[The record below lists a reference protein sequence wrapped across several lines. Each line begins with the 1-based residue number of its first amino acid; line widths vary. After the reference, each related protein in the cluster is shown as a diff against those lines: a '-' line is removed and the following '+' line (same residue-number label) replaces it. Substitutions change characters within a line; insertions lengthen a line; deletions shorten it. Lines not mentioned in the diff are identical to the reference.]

1 MRLKHKKL
9 FISGIAVTVAGVLG
23 VGALLQTS
31 VSVQASSAM
40 MPGVEQIVNDATA
53 DKPFRI
59 LEIVDKTNEA
69 EIGYYVSGQEP
80 YIKLYNYT
88 YTYKDENGEEHQ
100 KTIPI
105 NTLEEGLKK
114 IASASQRKEFATN
127 TKKDGSDTGIKNIQN
142 ISYQNDSS
150 GEEKDYPLSYTP
162 YEERYFLTSEQEN
175 SKEWTPI
182 TFEDA
187 ETEAGRTDTV
197 KVKGKY
203 QPNSDGTGD
212 YTKQEQT
219 YYPIRRDSET
229 DKSSTEKYRENI
241 QNFFFSDNG
250 EANEP
255 YFLEFEEV
263 DNSSVNEAFDEN
275 NNKKNGNAILQEYDY
290 TKGGYGY
297 YENVYGNLTEEIVNN
312 ISNGSYLF
320 PGETPQIDM
329 SLAVKVPVESGNQTT
344 NAKSFTDGTDD
355 FSTIDEADTATQ
367 GTGQPGISADSDQFG
382 SAAENAFSSGDF
394 SDGDT
399 GNVSDTGNADGAQMQ
414 DPDSAADADTGID
427 SGIATEADSGQT
439 TVIEND
445 KIQPL
450 ISYTQEI
457 KGDTTKIDSSVG
469 TSKNPKVYFGITT
482 DQYPYYEYTLL
493 SDMKKIVA
501 CAKRNK
507 AEVENGTYTPDASD
521 KEHNITF
528 QDDQYWYWTIDQQG
542 NITKN
547 PIFVVTCRQP
557 VSYDNV
563 QKLPET
569 LQYNY
574 YYKVK
579 QAYFCCKTDEN
590 DSENEH
596 AYKYFGWYSPGY
608 PKDEDIYL
616 AVKDGKTATHY
627 ISAAEYKLT
636 PKVGDYDFVPDDN
649 EEETTVE
656 VNHMYYRGGYTNHD
670 WFKQYVFHLS
680 QDDSDETVR
689 KQFTNFNIE
698 VVTMT
703 ADDFNKTYG
712 NGTASTDMGNADT
725 AAVADDGNAENNDRT
740 DSEIGSDEGGIDTEP
755 TAQQTDE
762 SETSEVDSMV
772 SEAGV
777 ELVSIEKN
785 ATNNETEDFQ
795 DGTAEE
801 SQEESFSVDAD
812 QTPEVSEQTDA
823 GQFSDNTS
831 DDISTFSDGNAAVA
845 QTNSELLEY
854 GLIYVNGQV
863 NSQGIRKMY
872 DNLIPFIINTAKAG
886 EGTTLGGAVASY
898 TKEDDN
904 GHYVNNFIYFFID
917 LMSEN
922 DSSSLVNINFNS
934 NFNPDVEGDVTG
946 NRDTVQGFEEVLEYI
961 ESENKYRRLGQEN
974 TAAATSEDSTD
985 QIISDG
991 AEQLSSGEIEPLKKN
1006 LSQARAI
1013 EYIINYKYK
1022 RVLKM
1027 KEDINVLEI
1036 EPAAVTDANKLSS
1049 TTVSKWLGKES
1060 RESQRE
1066 DISKL
1071 TSSSMD
1077 NIENLLNGKD
1087 NVWRSNKTEK
1097 GNPHWVE
1104 FEFKEEKSINGF
1116 YYTAPGDVNTSK
1128 GQWENK
1134 NKGKDGVPFKL
1145 TFTFY
1150 DSNEKEI
1157 YSEIIPEWFSY
1168 GSIDTDKHKISF
1180 TKNIQNVKT
1189 VKIEFTGTYASNG
1202 NENNVG
1208 CYASAGQLGLIFHEN
1223 SPVVTAMTASEFVGH
1238 IDDIGAK
1245 YDMIYIGSKKDT
1257 SLTNVDLL
1265 TGSGEMCYA
1274 HVGAGRGITLQNK
1287 NSNLLKLIGQLDI
1300 DYDNWTGQNGMRRFA
1315 PIDTY
1320 SEHGAGYYR
1329 GSGNDMTDQ
1338 IRSELMKFVKS
1349 GYPVVIDSDL
1359 MSDDRTIN
1367 TRKVDASS
1375 YYYQFLKEA
1384 LSYDNVFTTSELN
1397 DNTESLNFFSNLAK
1411 PVIHFEEKPAEPPR
1425 ANETNADRSL
1435 ITNGELK
1442 YVFTIEND
1450 SDAAPAVTTYDCNL
1464 YFDLNF
1470 DGNLSEKESQD
1481 SYIEISDEDR
1491 NVLSQISDGNNKSH
1505 YELQAGQKY
1514 TLVRKLPESYFKI
1527 ITWKLEITSNK
1538 NSYIHTSE
1546 TGYAKQ
1552 ARGTGV
1558 DPQQIKVVQL
1568 QAFKNGN
1575 YWDLSDKDGK
1585 FQKMLKNLMEQYNFD
1600 FDIQI
1605 NPVSVNTV
1613 NSYTDDQQMK
1623 NLLDQADMLI
1633 IGFTDGYDNISNAHK
1648 QVDAI
1653 VDFIKSGKSV
1663 LFSHD
1668 TTSYINYDQDK
1679 MYAYIA
1685 DKKYDGTE
1693 STAIRTEDWNFKQ
1706 WGLELNKVLRSIVGM
1721 DRYGITSDDK
1731 VETSA
1736 GIQMVS
1742 GLLKKGDELQNGNQI
1757 SFNELIK
1764 VSGDIAYQS
1773 GNRNA
1778 SYAQTQGYSN
1788 EYVNYPGY
1796 DSRVEKAQKVNDGA
1810 ITQYPYVIGDEIKI
1824 AETHGQYYQ
1833 LGLEQDR
1840 DINGNKDGKS
1850 DVVVWYTL
1858 TDDYYGV
1865 SPKDVRNNY
1874 YFYSKG
1880 NVIYTGAGHSGVS
1893 DDEEIQ
1899 LFINAITAAANVT
1912 AVEPKAS
1919 FVKSLNPGA
1928 ETENV
1933 KYYMTDQATWSS
1945 PADTNIVNNGMK
1957 FYINIKDYNMVS
1969 SDLNQADLDKQEITM
1984 QFFIEKEDGEVQDG
1998 SVTNSRLHDITREIQ
2013 NIKEYGGTSEGI
2025 NVSDD
2030 GMFHTKK
2037 SNAFE
2042 FTVTEENLEKY
2053 LKDSQNNG
2061 YKNSCRIYAKISS
2074 TVYLYN
2080 KPNTRTVW
2088 TSVDLK
2094 QRQLFDLD

>member
-1 MRLKHKKL
+1 MKIRHKKIL
-9 FISGIAVTVAGVLG
+9 LSGVAVTVAGVLG

-31 VSVQASSAM
+31 ISVQASPAM
-40 MPGVEQIVNDATA
+40 MPGIEEIVNETSKDE
-53 DKPFRI
+53 PFRI
-59 LEIVDKTNEA
+59 LEIVDSEDES

-80 YIKLYNYT
+80 YIKLY
-88 YTYKDENGEEHQ
+88 KDENG
-100 KTIPI
+100 
-105 NTLEEGLKK
+105 NTMSFSSLEDGLSKLSEK
-114 IASASQRKEFATN
+114 QRKEFATN
-127 TKKDGSDTGIKNIQN
+127 KKTDENGNVSSTVKNIE
-142 ISYQNDSS
+142 SFCGDS
-150 GEEKDYPLSYTP
+150 EEEYPLAYSEYQ
-162 YEERYFLTSEQEN
+162 EQYFVSSEDGW
-175 SKEWTPI
+175 KRVD
-182 TFEDA
+182 FVDA
-187 ETEAGRTDTV
+187 DGNPRTDTV
-197 KVKGKY
+197 KIRGHY
-203 QPNSDGTGD
+203 QENTAGNGQ
-212 YTKQEQT
+212 YTKEEQT
-219 YYPIRRDSET
+219 YYPIRKGVEEDAART
-229 DKSSTEKYRENI
+229 NKYRENI
-241 QNFFFSDNG
+241 ENFYYSDD
-250 EANEP
+250 EKAQAPYALTFAEVKNEDVNNA
-255 YFLEFEEV
+255 LE
-263 DNSSVNEAFDEN
+263 NVNDKGQAT
-275 NNKKNGNAILQEYDY
+275 ILPEYDY
-290 TKGGYGY
+290 SNGKYGY
-297 YENVYGNLTEEIVNN
+297 YENVYTDLTEDIVNN
-312 ISNGSYLF
+312 IRDKIFKF
-320 PGETPQIDM
+320 PGENLVVDENRAVLIQDNTPQGASAFSAGEEAEFSTANDG
-329 SLAVKVPVESGNQTT
+329 SETTAASQSEFAGETSDNSGADAFSTGD
-344 NAKSFTDGTDD
+344 FGDGT
-355 FSTIDEADTATQ
+355 
-367 GTGQPGISADSDQFG
+367 
-382 SAAENAFSSGDF
+382 
-394 SDGDT
+394 SDGDAQIP
-399 GNVSDTGNADGAQMQ
+399 SSQDTSQTAGTADELTDNKQAEEQASKGRTILLGFANEETKGTTENPYIYLGENIQAYPYYKYTLVGDLDEIKALALANQ
-414 DPDSAADADTGID
+414 QKDEKSVENNTQIVRIEKDVTLEDGQYWYWKEDT
-427 SGIATEADSGQT
+427 SSGQLA
-439 TVIEND
+439 
-445 KIQPL
+445 KYPL
-450 ISYTQEI
+450 SIVTGRQAVAYSDI
-457 KGDTTKIDSSVG
+457 KKIDSSL
-469 TSKNPKVYFGITT
+469 
-482 DQYPYYEYTLL
+482 D
-493 SDMKKIVA
+493 
-501 CAKRNK
+501 
-507 AEVENGTYTPDASD
+507 
-521 KEHNITF
+521 
-528 QDDQYWYWTIDQQG
+528 
-542 NITKN
+542 
-547 PIFVVTCRQP
+547 
-557 VSYDNV
+557 
-563 QKLPET
+563 
-569 LQYNY
+569 YNY
-574 YYKVK
+574 YYTVEK
-579 QAYFCCKTDEN
+579 AYFCCEASTNDVQLPTD
-590 DSENEH
+590 
-596 AYKYFGWYSPGY
+596 YQYYGWYYVSY
-608 PKDEDIYL
+608 PQNDGNTYIKVTEG
-616 AVKDGKTATHY
+616 DGKVATHY
-627 ISAAEYKLT
+627 ISDAEYKLT
-636 PKVGDYDFVPDDN
+636 PQTGNYDFVPN
-649 EEETTVE
+649 EQEQEQLVE
-656 VNHMYYRGGYTNHD
+656 VNYVFYQGGYVNHD
-670 WFKQYVFHLS
+670 WFKRYVFHLLP
-680 QDDSDETVR
+680 DDKE
-689 KQFTNFNIE
+689 QFNNFNIE

-703 ADDFNKTYG
+703 ADDFNKIYG
-712 NGTASTDMGNADT
+712 NGTASTNMGNADT
-725 AAVADDGNAENNDRT
+725 AAVADDGNAENNDGT
-740 DSEIGSDEGGIDTEP
+740 DSEIGSDEGEIDTEP

-762 SETSEVDSMV
+762 SEMSEVESMV

-812 QTPEVSEQTDA
+812 RTPEVSEQTDA

-845 QTNSELLEY
+845 QTNSELSEY

-886 EGTTLGGAVASY
+886 EGTTLGEAVASY

-904 GHYVNNFIYFFID
+904 GHYVNNFIYFFKD

-922 DSSSLVNINFNS
+922 ESSSLVNINFNS
-934 NFNPDVEGDVTG
+934 NFNPDAEGDVTR
-946 NRDTVQGFEEVLEYI
+946 NKDTVQGFEEVLEYI

-991 AEQLSSGEIEPLKKN
+991 TEPLSSGEIEPLKKN

-1049 TTVSKWLGKES
+1049 TTVSKWLGTGF
-1060 RESQRE
+1060 RESQKE
-1066 DISKL
+1066 DISRL
-1071 TSSSMD
+1071 TSSSME

-1087 NVWRSNKTEK
+1087 NVWRSSRTTKD
-1097 GNPHWVE
+1097 NPHWVE
-1104 FEFKEEKSINGF
+1104 FEFKEEKSVNGF
-1116 YYTAPGDVNTSK
+1116 YYTAPGDAN
-1128 GQWENK
+1128 GNNWWENG
-1134 NKGKDGVPFKL
+1134 NRNKDGVPFEL

-1150 DSNEKEI
+1150 DSNGKEI
-1157 YSEIIPEWFSY
+1157 YNEIIPEWLHY
-1168 GSIDTDKHKISF
+1168 YDIETNKQEKSF
-1180 TKNIQNVKT
+1180 KKNIQNVKK
-1189 VKIEFTGTYASNG
+1189 VKIEFTRTYAASG
-1202 NENNVG
+1202 QEEDTC
-1208 CYASAGQLGLIFHEN
+1208 CYASAAQLGLLFGQN
-1223 SPVVTAMTASEFVGH
+1223 SPVVTTMTASEFVGH

-1287 NSNLLKLIGQLDI
+1287 NSKLLKLIGQLDI

-1375 YYYQFLKEA
+1375 YYYQFLTEA

-1481 SYIEISDEDR
+1481 SYIEISDEDG

-1505 YELQAGQKY
+1505 YELQAGKKY

-1546 TGYAKQ
+1546 IGYAKQ

-1623 NLLDQADMLI
+1623 NLLDQADMLM

-1858 TDDYYGV
+1858 TDGYYGV

>member
-1 MRLKHKKL
+1 
-9 FISGIAVTVAGVLG
+9 
-23 VGALLQTS
+23 
-31 VSVQASSAM
+31 
-40 MPGVEQIVNDATA
+40 
-53 DKPFRI
+53 
-59 LEIVDKTNEA
+59 
-69 EIGYYVSGQEP
+69 
-80 YIKLYNYT
+80 
-88 YTYKDENGEEHQ
+88 
-100 KTIPI
+100 
-105 NTLEEGLKK
+105 
-114 IASASQRKEFATN
+114 
-127 TKKDGSDTGIKNIQN
+127 
-142 ISYQNDSS
+142 
-150 GEEKDYPLSYTP
+150 
-162 YEERYFLTSEQEN
+162 
-175 SKEWTPI
+175 
-182 TFEDA
+182 
-187 ETEAGRTDTV
+187 
-197 KVKGKY
+197 
-203 QPNSDGTGD
+203 
-212 YTKQEQT
+212 
-219 YYPIRRDSET
+219 
-229 DKSSTEKYRENI
+229 
-241 QNFFFSDNG
+241 
-250 EANEP
+250 
-255 YFLEFEEV
+255 
-263 DNSSVNEAFDEN
+263 
-275 NNKKNGNAILQEYDY
+275 
-290 TKGGYGY
+290 
-297 YENVYGNLTEEIVNN
+297 
-312 ISNGSYLF
+312 
-320 PGETPQIDM
+320 
-329 SLAVKVPVESGNQTT
+329 
-344 NAKSFTDGTDD
+344 
-355 FSTIDEADTATQ
+355 
-367 GTGQPGISADSDQFG
+367 
-382 SAAENAFSSGDF
+382 
-394 SDGDT
+394 
-399 GNVSDTGNADGAQMQ
+399 
-414 DPDSAADADTGID
+414 
-427 SGIATEADSGQT
+427 
-439 TVIEND
+439 
-445 KIQPL
+445 
-450 ISYTQEI
+450 
-457 KGDTTKIDSSVG
+457 
-469 TSKNPKVYFGITT
+469 
-482 DQYPYYEYTLL
+482 
-493 SDMKKIVA
+493 
-501 CAKRNK
+501 
-507 AEVENGTYTPDASD
+507 
-521 KEHNITF
+521 
-528 QDDQYWYWTIDQQG
+528 
-542 NITKN
+542 
-547 PIFVVTCRQP
+547 
-557 VSYDNV
+557 
-563 QKLPET
+563 
-569 LQYNY
+569 
-574 YYKVK
+574 
-579 QAYFCCKTDEN
+579 
-590 DSENEH
+590 
-596 AYKYFGWYSPGY
+596 
-608 PKDEDIYL
+608 
-616 AVKDGKTATHY
+616 
-627 ISAAEYKLT
+627 
-636 PKVGDYDFVPDDN
+636 
-649 EEETTVE
+649 
-656 VNHMYYRGGYTNHD
+656 
-670 WFKQYVFHLS
+670 
-680 QDDSDETVR
+680 
-689 KQFTNFNIE
+689 
-698 VVTMT
+698 MT
-703 ADDFNKTYG
+703 ADDFNKIYG
-712 NGTASTDMGNADT
+712 NGTASTNMGNADT
-725 AAVADDGNAENNDRT
+725 AAVADDGNAENNDGT
-740 DSEIGSDEGGIDTEP
+740 DSEIGSDEGEIDTEP

-762 SETSEVDSMV
+762 SEMSEVESMV

-812 QTPEVSEQTDA
+812 RTPEVSEQTDA

-845 QTNSELLEY
+845 QTNSELSEY

-872 DNLIPFIINTAKAG
+872 DNLIPFIINTAKAS
-886 EGTTLGGAVASY
+886 EGTTLGEAVASY

-904 GHYVNNFIYFFID
+904 GHYVNNFIYFFKD

-934 NFNPDVEGDVTG
+934 NFNPDAEGDVTR
-946 NRDTVQGFEEVLEYI
+946 NKDTVQGFEEVLEYI
-961 ESENKYRRLGQEN
+961 ESENKYRRLGHEN

-991 AEQLSSGEIEPLKKN
+991 TEQLSSGEIEPLKKN

-1150 DSNEKEI
+1150 DSKKKEI

-1180 TKNIQNVKT
+1180 EKNIQNVKT
-1189 VKIEFTGTYASNG
+1189 VKIEFTGTYASN
-1202 NENNVG
+1202 NDENNVG
-1208 CYASAGQLGLIFHEN
+1208 CYASAGQLGLIFGEN
-1223 SPVVTAMTASEFVGH
+1223 SPAVTTMTASEFVGH

-1300 DYDNWTGQNGMRRFA
+1300 DYDNWTGPNGMRRFA
-1315 PIDTY
+1315 TIDTY

-1329 GSGNDMTDQ
+1329 GSGNDMTNQ

-1359 MSDDRTIN
+1359 MSDNRTIN

-1375 YYYQFLKEA
+1375 YYYQFLTEA
-1384 LSYDNVFTTSELN
+1384 LSYDNVFSTSELN
-1397 DNTESLNFFSNLAK
+1397 DNTESLSFFSNLAK

-1481 SYIEISDEDR
+1481 SYIEISDEDG

-1505 YELQAGQKY
+1505 YELQAGKKY

-1575 YWDLSDKDGK
+1575 YWDLSNKDGK
-1585 FQKMLKNLMEQYNFD
+1585 FWKMLGNLKENYNFD

-1685 DKKYDGTE
+1685 DKKYDGNE
-1693 STAIRTEDWNFKQ
+1693 STAIRTENWNFKQ

-1736 GIQMVS
+1736 GIQTVS
-1742 GLLKKGDELQNGNQI
+1742 GLLKKGEELQSGNQI

-1824 AETHGQYYQ
+1824 AQTHGQYYQ

-1858 TDDYYGV
+1858 TDGYYGV

-1912 AVEPKAS
+1912 AVEPKVS

-1933 KYYMTDQATWSS
+1933 KYYMTDRATWSS
-1945 PADTNIVNNGMK
+1945 PADTNIVNNGMR

-1969 SDLNQADLDKQEITM
+1969 ADLNQADLDKQEITM

-2030 GMFHTKK
+2030 RMFHTKK
-2037 SNAFE
+2037 SNTFE

-2061 YKNSCRIYAKISS
+2061 YKNSCRIY
-2074 TVYLYN
+2074 
-2080 KPNTRTVW
+2080 
-2088 TSVDLK
+2088 
-2094 QRQLFDLD
+2094 

>member
-1 MRLKHKKL
+1 MREKKFKHKKIL
-9 FISGIAVTVAGVLG
+9 LSGVAVTVAGVLG

-31 VSVQASSAM
+31 ISVQASPAM
-40 MPGVEQIVNDATA
+40 MPGIEEIVNETSKDE
-53 DKPFRI
+53 PFRI
-59 LEIVDKTNEA
+59 LEIVDSEAEA

-80 YIKLYNYT
+80 YIKLY
-88 YTYKDENGEEHQ
+88 KDENGN
-100 KTIPI
+100 PMSFSS
-105 NTLEEGLKK
+105 LEDGLSKLSEK
-114 IASASQRKEFATN
+114 QRKEFATN
-127 TKKDGSDTGIKNIQN
+127 RKTDENGNVSSTGKNIE
-142 ISYQNDSS
+142 SLCGDS
-150 GEEKDYPLSYTP
+150 EEEYPLAYSEYQ
-162 YEERYFLTSEQEN
+162 EQYFVSSEDGW
-175 SKEWTPI
+175 KRVD
-182 TFEDA
+182 FVDA
-187 ETEAGRTDTV
+187 DGNPRTDTV
-197 KVKGKY
+197 KIKGHY
-203 QPNSDGTGD
+203 QENTAGNGQ
-212 YTKQEQT
+212 YTKEEQT
-219 YYPIRRDSET
+219 YYPIRKNVEEDAART
-229 DKSSTEKYRENI
+229 NKYRENI
-241 QNFFFSDNG
+241 ENFYYSDDE
-250 EANEP
+250 EAQAPYALTFAEVKNE
-255 YFLEFEEV
+255 
-263 DNSSVNEAFDEN
+263 DVN
-275 NNKKNGNAILQEYDY
+275 NAIENANDKGQVTILPEYDY
-290 TKGGYGY
+290 SNGKYGY
-297 YENVYGNLTEEIVNN
+297 YENVYADLTEDIVND
-312 ISNGSYLF
+312 IRDKIFKF
-320 PGETPQIDM
+320 PGENPVVDEKRAVLIQDNTPQGASAFSAGEEAEFSTVNDG
-329 SLAVKVPVESGNQTT
+329 SETTAASQSEFAGETSDNSGADAFSTGD
-344 NAKSFTDGTDD
+344 FGDGT
-355 FSTIDEADTATQ
+355 
-367 GTGQPGISADSDQFG
+367 
-382 SAAENAFSSGDF
+382 
-394 SDGDT
+394 SDGDAQIP
-399 GNVSDTGNADGAQMQ
+399 SSQDTSQTAGMADELTDNAQAEEQTSKGRTILLGFANEETKGTTENPYIYLGENIQAYPYYKYTLVGDLEKIKALAQDNQKKDAESVTNKTQIVRNEKDITLEDGQYWYWKM
-414 DPDSAADADTGID
+414 DT
-427 SGIATEADSGQT
+427 ASGQLARY
-439 TVIEND
+439 
-445 KIQPL
+445 PL
-450 ISYTQEI
+450 SIVTGRQAVPYSDI
-457 KGDTTKIDSSVG
+457 KKIDSSL
-469 TSKNPKVYFGITT
+469 
-482 DQYPYYEYTLL
+482 D
-493 SDMKKIVA
+493 
-501 CAKRNK
+501 
-507 AEVENGTYTPDASD
+507 
-521 KEHNITF
+521 
-528 QDDQYWYWTIDQQG
+528 
-542 NITKN
+542 
-547 PIFVVTCRQP
+547 
-557 VSYDNV
+557 
-563 QKLPET
+563 
-569 LQYNY
+569 YNY
-574 YYKVK
+574 YYTVEK
-579 QAYFCCKTDEN
+579 AYFCCEPSAAGEKLPTD
-590 DSENEH
+590 
-596 AYKYFGWYSPGY
+596 YQYYGWYYVSY
-608 PKDEDIYL
+608 PQNDGNTYIKVTEG
-616 AVKDGKTATHY
+616 DGKVATHY
-627 ISAAEYKLT
+627 ISDAEYKLT
-636 PKVGDYDFVPDDN
+636 PQTGNYDFVPN
-649 EEETTVE
+649 EQEQEQLVE
-656 VNHMYYRGGYTNHD
+656 VNYVFYQGGYVNHD
-670 WFKQYVFHLS
+670 WFKRYVFHLLP
-680 QDDSDETVR
+680 DDKE
-689 KQFTNFNIE
+689 QFNNFNIE

-703 ADDFNKTYG
+703 ADDFNKIYG
-712 NGTASTDMGNADT
+712 NGTASTNMGNADT
-725 AAVADDGNAENNDRT
+725 AAVADDGNAENNNGT
-740 DSEIGSDEGGIDTEP
+740 DSEIGSDEGEIDTEP

-762 SETSEVDSMV
+762 SEMSEVESMV

-812 QTPEVSEQTDA
+812 RTPEVSEQTDA

-845 QTNSELLEY
+845 QTNSELSEY

-872 DNLIPFIINTAKAG
+872 DNLIPFIINTAKAS
-886 EGTTLGGAVASY
+886 EGTTLGEAVASY

-904 GHYVNNFIYFFID
+904 GHYVNNFIYFFKD

-934 NFNPDVEGDVTG
+934 NFNPDAEGDVTR
-946 NRDTVQGFEEVLEYI
+946 NKDTVQGFEEVLEYI

-991 AEQLSSGEIEPLKKN
+991 TEQLSSGEIEPLKKN

-1150 DSNEKEI
+1150 DSKKKEI

-1180 TKNIQNVKT
+1180 EKNIQNVKT
-1189 VKIEFTGTYASNG
+1189 VKIEFTGTYASN
-1202 NENNVG
+1202 NDENNVG
-1208 CYASAGQLGLIFHEN
+1208 CYASAGQLGLIFGEN
-1223 SPVVTAMTASEFVGH
+1223 SPAVTTMTASEFVGH

-1300 DYDNWTGQNGMRRFA
+1300 DYDNWTGPNGMRRFA
-1315 PIDTY
+1315 TIDTY

-1329 GSGNDMTDQ
+1329 GSGNDMTNQ

-1359 MSDDRTIN
+1359 MSDNRTIN

-1375 YYYQFLKEA
+1375 YYYQFLTEA
-1384 LSYDNVFTTSELN
+1384 LSYDNVFSTSELN
-1397 DNTESLNFFSNLAK
+1397 DNTESLSFFSNLAK

-1481 SYIEISDEDR
+1481 SYIEISDEDG

-1505 YELQAGQKY
+1505 YELQAGKKY

-1575 YWDLSDKDGK
+1575 YWDLSNKDGK
-1585 FQKMLKNLMEQYNFD
+1585 FWKMLGNLKENYNFD

-1685 DKKYDGTE
+1685 DKKYDGNE
-1693 STAIRTEDWNFKQ
+1693 STAIRTENWNFKQ

-1736 GIQMVS
+1736 GIQTVS
-1742 GLLKKGDELQNGNQI
+1742 GLLKKGEELQSGNQI

-1824 AETHGQYYQ
+1824 AQTHGQYYQ

-1858 TDDYYGV
+1858 TDGYYGV

-1912 AVEPKAS
+1912 AVEPKVS

-1933 KYYMTDQATWSS
+1933 KYYMTDRATWSS
-1945 PADTNIVNNGMK
+1945 PADTNIVNNGMR

-1969 SDLNQADLDKQEITM
+1969 ADLNQADLDKQEITM

-2030 GMFHTKK
+2030 RMFHTKK
-2037 SNAFE
+2037 SNTFE

>member
-1 MRLKHKKL
+1 MRIRHKKIL
-9 FISGIAVTVAGVLG
+9 LSGVAVTVAGVLG

-31 VSVQASSAM
+31 ISVQASPAM
-40 MPGVEQIVNDATA
+40 MPGIEEIVNETSKDE
-53 DKPFRI
+53 PFRI
-59 LEIVDKTNEA
+59 LEIVDSEAEA
-69 EIGYYVSGQEP
+69 EIGYYISGQEP
-80 YIKLYNYT
+80 YIKLY
-88 YTYKDENGEEHQ
+88 KDENG
-100 KTIPI
+100 
-105 NTLEEGLKK
+105 NTMSFSSLEDGLSKLSEK
-114 IASASQRKEFATN
+114 QRKEFATN
-127 TKKDGSDTGIKNIQN
+127 KKTDENGNVSSTGKNIE
-142 ISYQNDSS
+142 SLCGDSA
-150 GEEKDYPLSYTP
+150 EEYPLAYSEYQ
-162 YEERYFLTSEQEN
+162 EQYFVSSEDGW
-175 SKEWTPI
+175 KRVD
-182 TFEDA
+182 FVDA
-187 ETEAGRTDTV
+187 DGNLRTDTV
-197 KVKGKY
+197 KIRGHY
-203 QPNSDGTGD
+203 QENTAGNGQ
-212 YTKQEQT
+212 YTKEEQT
-219 YYPIRRDSET
+219 YYPIRKGVEEDAART
-229 DKSSTEKYRENI
+229 NKYRENI
-241 QNFFFSDNG
+241 ENFYYSDDE
-250 EANEP
+250 EAQAPYALTFAEVKNEDVNNA
-255 YFLEFEEV
+255 LE
-263 DNSSVNEAFDEN
+263 NVNDKGQAT
-275 NNKKNGNAILQEYDY
+275 ILPEYDY
-290 TKGGYGY
+290 SNGKYGY
-297 YENVYGNLTEEIVNN
+297 YENVYTDLTEDIVNN
-312 ISNGSYLF
+312 IRDKIFKF
-320 PGETPQIDM
+320 PGENPVVDEKRAVLIQDNTPQGA
-329 SLAVKVPVESGNQTT
+329 SAFSAGEE
-344 NAKSFTDGTDD
+344 AE
-355 FSTIDEADTATQ
+355 FSTVNDGSETTAASQSEFAGETSDNSGAD
-367 GTGQPGISADSDQFG
+367 
-382 SAAENAFSSGDF
+382 AFSTGDF
-394 SDGDT
+394 GDGASDGDAQIP
-399 GNVSDTGNADGAQMQ
+399 SSQDTSQTAGTADELTDNAQAEEQTSKGRTILLGFADEETKGTTENPYIYLGENIQAYPYYKYTLVGDLDEIKALALANQQKDEKSVENNTQIIRIEKDVTLEDGQYWYWKE
-414 DPDSAADADTGID
+414 DT
-427 SGIATEADSGQT
+427 SSGQLA
-439 TVIEND
+439 
-445 KIQPL
+445 KYPL
-450 ISYTQEI
+450 SIVTGRQAVAYSDI
-457 KGDTTKIDSSVG
+457 KKIDSSL
-469 TSKNPKVYFGITT
+469 
-482 DQYPYYEYTLL
+482 D
-493 SDMKKIVA
+493 
-501 CAKRNK
+501 
-507 AEVENGTYTPDASD
+507 
-521 KEHNITF
+521 
-528 QDDQYWYWTIDQQG
+528 
-542 NITKN
+542 
-547 PIFVVTCRQP
+547 
-557 VSYDNV
+557 
-563 QKLPET
+563 
-569 LQYNY
+569 YNY
-574 YYKVK
+574 YYTVEK
-579 QAYFCCKTDEN
+579 AYFCCEASTNDVQLPTD
-590 DSENEH
+590 
-596 AYKYFGWYSPGY
+596 YQYYGWYYVSY
-608 PKDEDIYL
+608 PQGDGNTYIKVTEG
-616 AVKDGKTATHY
+616 DGKVATHY
-627 ISAAEYKLT
+627 ISDAEYKLT
-636 PKVGDYDFVPDDN
+636 PQTGNYDFVPN
-649 EEETTVE
+649 EQEQEQLVE
-656 VNHMYYRGGYTNHD
+656 VNHVFYQGGYVNHD
-670 WFKQYVFHLS
+670 WFKRYVFHLLP
-680 QDDSDETVR
+680 DDKE
-689 KQFTNFNIE
+689 QFNNFNIE

-740 DSEIGSDEGGIDTEP
+740 DSEIGSDEGEIDTEL

-845 QTNSELLEY
+845 QTNSELSEY

-934 NFNPDVEGDVTG
+934 NFNPDAESDVTG
-946 NRDTVQGFEEVLEYI
+946 NKDTVQGFEEVLEYI

-1116 YYTAPGDVNTSK
+1116 YYTAPGDVNAYK
-1128 GQWENK
+1128 YWWENS

-1150 DSNEKEI
+1150 DSKKKEI

-1168 GSIDTDKHKISF
+1168 GSIDTDRHKISF
-1180 TKNIQNVKT
+1180 EKNIQNVKT

-1223 SPVVTAMTASEFVGH
+1223 SPVVTTMTASEFVGH

-1257 SLTNVDLL
+1257 SLINVDLL

-1359 MSDDRTIN
+1359 MSDDWTIN

-1375 YYYQFLKEA
+1375 YYYQFLTEA

-1481 SYIEISDEDR
+1481 SYIEISDEDG
-1491 NVLSQISDGNNKSH
+1491 NVLSQILDGNNKSH
-1505 YELQAGQKY
+1505 YELQAGKKY

-1575 YWDLSDKDGK
+1575 YWDLSNKNGK
-1585 FQKMLKNLMEQYNFD
+1585 FQEMLKNLMKQYNFD

-1623 NLLDQADMLI
+1623 NLLNQADMLI

-1693 STAIRTEDWNFKQ
+1693 STAIRTENWNFKQ

-1736 GIQMVS
+1736 GIQTVS

-1824 AETHGQYYQ
+1824 AKTHGQYYQ

-1858 TDDYYGV
+1858 TDGYYGV

-1969 SDLNQADLDKQEITM
+1969 ADLNQADLDKQEITM

>member
-1 MRLKHKKL
+1 MKIRHKKIL
-9 FISGIAVTVAGVLG
+9 LSGVAVTVAGVLG

-31 VSVQASSAM
+31 ISVQASPAM
-40 MPGVEQIVNDATA
+40 MPGIEEIVNETSKDE
-53 DKPFRI
+53 PFRI
-59 LEIVDKTNEA
+59 LEIVDSEDEA
-69 EIGYYVSGQEP
+69 EIGYYISGQEP
-80 YIKLYNYT
+80 YIKLY
-88 YTYKDENGEEHQ
+88 KDENG
-100 KTIPI
+100 
-105 NTLEEGLKK
+105 NTMSFSSLEDGLSKLSEK
-114 IASASQRKEFATN
+114 QRKEFATN
-127 TKKDGSDTGIKNIQN
+127 KKTDENGNVSSTGKNIE
-142 ISYQNDSS
+142 SLCGDSA
-150 GEEKDYPLSYTP
+150 EEYPLAYSEYQ
-162 YEERYFLTSEQEN
+162 EQYFVSSEDGW
-175 SKEWTPI
+175 KKVD
-182 TFEDA
+182 FVDA
-187 ETEAGRTDTV
+187 EGNPRTDTV
-197 KVKGKY
+197 KIKGHY
-203 QPNSDGTGD
+203 QENTAGNGQ
-212 YTKQEQT
+212 YTKEEQT
-219 YYPIRRDSET
+219 YYPIR
-229 DKSSTEKYRENI
+229 KNVTEDNAKTNKYRENI
-241 QNFFFSDNG
+241 ENFYYSDDDKAQAPYALTFAEVKN
-250 EANEP
+250 EDVNNALKDAN
-255 YFLEFEEV
+255 
-263 DNSSVNEAFDEN
+263 DR
-275 NNKKNGNAILQEYDY
+275 GQTTILPEYDY
-290 TKGGYGY
+290 SNGKYGY
-297 YENVYGNLTEEIVNN
+297 YENVYADLTEDIVNN
-312 ISNGSYLF
+312 IQNNIFKF
-320 PGETPQIDM
+320 PGENPVVDESRAVLIQDNTPQGASAFTAGEEQEFSTVNNGNEASD
-329 SLAVKVPVESGNQTT
+329 VVPQSEFEGGAADNVEADAFSTGDFGDGTSDGGDTQNQTQQNNVPT
-344 NAKSFTDGTDD
+344 AGATDELTDNAQAEEQASTGRTILLGFDNEETKGT
-355 FSTIDEADTATQ
+355 
-367 GTGQPGISADSDQFG
+367 
-382 SAAENAFSSGDF
+382 AENPYIYLGESIQAYPYYKYTLVGDLDKIKALALANQQKDENSVANNTQIVRIEKDVTLEDGQYWYWKEDTSSGQLAKYPLSIVTGRQAVAY
-394 SDGDT
+394 SD
-399 GNVSDTGNADGAQMQ
+399 
-414 DPDSAADADTGID
+414 
-427 SGIATEADSGQT
+427 
-439 TVIEND
+439 
-445 KIQPL
+445 
-450 ISYTQEI
+450 I
-457 KGDTTKIDSSVG
+457 KKIDSSL
-469 TSKNPKVYFGITT
+469 
-482 DQYPYYEYTLL
+482 D
-493 SDMKKIVA
+493 
-501 CAKRNK
+501 
-507 AEVENGTYTPDASD
+507 
-521 KEHNITF
+521 
-528 QDDQYWYWTIDQQG
+528 
-542 NITKN
+542 
-547 PIFVVTCRQP
+547 
-557 VSYDNV
+557 
-563 QKLPET
+563 
-569 LQYNY
+569 YNY
-574 YYKVK
+574 YYTVEK
-579 QAYFCCKTDEN
+579 AYFCCEASTNDVQLPTD
-590 DSENEH
+590 
-596 AYKYFGWYSPGY
+596 YQYYGWYYVSY
-608 PKDEDIYL
+608 PQGDGNTYIKVTEG
-616 AVKDGKTATHY
+616 DGKVATHY
-627 ISAAEYKLT
+627 ISDAEYKLT
-636 PKVGDYDFVPDDN
+636 PQTGNYDFVPN
-649 EEETTVE
+649 EQEQEQLVE
-656 VNHMYYRGGYTNHD
+656 VNHVFYQGGYVNHD
-670 WFKQYVFHLS
+670 WFKRYVFHLLP
-680 QDDSDETVR
+680 DDKE
-689 KQFTNFNIE
+689 QFNNFNIE

-703 ADDFNKTYG
+703 ADAFNKTYG

-845 QTNSELLEY
+845 QTNSELSEY

-886 EGTTLGGAVASY
+886 EGTTLGEAVASY

-934 NFNPDVEGDVTG
+934 NFNPDAEGDVTG
-946 NRDTVQGFEEVLEYI
+946 NKDTVQGFEEVLEYI

-1116 YYTAPGDVNTSK
+1116 YYTAPGDVNAYK
-1128 GQWENK
+1128 YWWENS

-1150 DSNEKEI
+1150 DSKKKEI

-1180 TKNIQNVKT
+1180 EKNIQNVKT

-1223 SPVVTAMTASEFVGH
+1223 SPVVTTMTASEFVGH

-1274 HVGAGRGITLQNK
+1274 HVGAGKGITLQNK
-1287 NSNLLKLIGQLDI
+1287 NPKLLKLIGQLDI

-1585 FQKMLKNLMEQYNFD
+1585 FQKMLKNLMKQYNFD

-1623 NLLDQADMLI
+1623 NLLNQADMLI

>member
-1 MRLKHKKL
+1 MREKKFKHKKIL
-9 FISGIAVTVAGVLG
+9 LSGVAVTVAGVLG

-31 VSVQASSAM
+31 ISVQASPAM
-40 MPGVEQIVNDATA
+40 MPGIEEIVNETSKDE
-53 DKPFRI
+53 PFRI
-59 LEIVDKTNEA
+59 LEIVDSEAEA

-80 YIKLYNYT
+80 YIKLYR
-88 YTYKDENGEEHQ
+88 DENGN
-100 KTIPI
+100 PMSFSS
-105 NTLEEGLKK
+105 LEDGLSKLSEK
-114 IASASQRKEFATN
+114 QRKEFATN
-127 TKKDGSDTGIKNIQN
+127 KKTDENGNVSSTGKNIE
-142 ISYQNDSS
+142 SLCGDSA
-150 GEEKDYPLSYTP
+150 EEYPLAYSEYQ
-162 YEERYFLTSEQEN
+162 EQYFVSSEDGW
-175 SKEWTPI
+175 KRVD
-182 TFEDA
+182 FVDA
-187 ETEAGRTDTV
+187 DGNPRTDTV
-197 KVKGKY
+197 KIRGHY
-203 QPNSDGTGD
+203 QENTAGNGQ
-212 YTKQEQT
+212 YTKEEQT
-219 YYPIRRDSET
+219 YYPIRKGVEEDTART
-229 DKSSTEKYRENI
+229 NKYRENI
-241 QNFFFSDNG
+241 ENFYYSDDE
-250 EANEP
+250 EAQAPYALTFAEVKNEDVNNA
-255 YFLEFEEV
+255 LE
-263 DNSSVNEAFDEN
+263 NVND
-275 NNKKNGNAILQEYDY
+275 KGQTTILPEYDY
-290 TKGGYGY
+290 SNGKYGY
-297 YENVYGNLTEEIVNN
+297 YENVYTDLTEDIVNN
-312 ISNGSYLF
+312 IRDKIFKF
-320 PGETPQIDM
+320 PGENPVVDEKRAVLIQDNTPQGASAFSAGEEAEFSTVNDG
-329 SLAVKVPVESGNQTT
+329 SETAAASQSEFAGETSDNSGADAFSTGD
-344 NAKSFTDGTDD
+344 FGDGT
-355 FSTIDEADTATQ
+355 
-367 GTGQPGISADSDQFG
+367 
-382 SAAENAFSSGDF
+382 
-394 SDGDT
+394 SDGDAQIP
-399 GNVSDTGNADGAQMQ
+399 SSQDTSQTAGTADELTDNAQAEEQTSKGRTILLGFANEETKGTTENPYIYLGENIQAYPYYKYTLVGDLDEIKALALANQQKDEKSVENNTQIIRIEKDVTLEDGQYWYWKE
-414 DPDSAADADTGID
+414 DT
-427 SGIATEADSGQT
+427 SSGQLA
-439 TVIEND
+439 
-445 KIQPL
+445 KYPL
-450 ISYTQEI
+450 SIVTGRQAVAYSDI
-457 KGDTTKIDSSVG
+457 KKIDSSL
-469 TSKNPKVYFGITT
+469 
-482 DQYPYYEYTLL
+482 D
-493 SDMKKIVA
+493 
-501 CAKRNK
+501 
-507 AEVENGTYTPDASD
+507 
-521 KEHNITF
+521 
-528 QDDQYWYWTIDQQG
+528 
-542 NITKN
+542 
-547 PIFVVTCRQP
+547 
-557 VSYDNV
+557 
-563 QKLPET
+563 
-569 LQYNY
+569 YNY
-574 YYKVK
+574 YYTVEK
-579 QAYFCCKTDEN
+579 AYFCCEASTNDVQLPTD
-590 DSENEH
+590 
-596 AYKYFGWYSPGY
+596 YQYYGWYYVSY
-608 PKDEDIYL
+608 PPNDGNTYIKVTEG
-616 AVKDGKTATHY
+616 DGKVATHY
-627 ISAAEYKLT
+627 ISDAEYKLT
-636 PKVGDYDFVPDDN
+636 PQTGNYDFVPN
-649 EEETTVE
+649 EQEQEQLVE
-656 VNHMYYRGGYTNHD
+656 VNYVFYQGGYVNHD
-670 WFKQYVFHLS
+670 WFKRYVFHLLP
-680 QDDSDETVR
+680 DDKE
-689 KQFTNFNIE
+689 QFNNFNIE

-703 ADDFNKTYG
+703 ADDFNKIYG
-712 NGTASTDMGNADT
+712 NGTASTNMGNADT
-725 AAVADDGNAENNDRT
+725 AAVADDGNAENNDGT
-740 DSEIGSDEGGIDTEP
+740 DSEIGSDEGEIDTEP

-762 SETSEVDSMV
+762 SEMSEVESMV

-812 QTPEVSEQTDA
+812 RTPEVSEQTDA

-845 QTNSELLEY
+845 QTNSELSEY

-886 EGTTLGGAVASY
+886 EGTTLGEAVASY

-904 GHYVNNFIYFFID
+904 GHYVNNFIYFFKD

-934 NFNPDVEGDVTG
+934 NFNPDAEGDVTG
-946 NRDTVQGFEEVLEYI
+946 NKDTVQGFEEVLEYI

-974 TAAATSEDSTD
+974 TMAATSEDSTD

-991 AEQLSSGEIEPLKKN
+991 TEQLSSGEIEPLKKN

-1150 DSNEKEI
+1150 DSKKKEI

-1180 TKNIQNVKT
+1180 EKNIQNVKT
-1189 VKIEFTGTYASNG
+1189 VKIEFTGTYASN
-1202 NENNVG
+1202 NDENNVG
-1208 CYASAGQLGLIFHEN
+1208 CYASAGQLGLIFGEN
-1223 SPVVTAMTASEFVGH
+1223 SPAVTTMTASEFVGH

-1300 DYDNWTGQNGMRRFA
+1300 DYDNWTGPNGMRRFA
-1315 PIDTY
+1315 TIDTY

-1329 GSGNDMTDQ
+1329 GSGNDMTNQ

-1359 MSDDRTIN
+1359 MSDNRTIN

-1375 YYYQFLKEA
+1375 YYYQFLTEA
-1384 LSYDNVFTTSELN
+1384 LSYDNVFSTSELN
-1397 DNTESLNFFSNLAK
+1397 DNTESLSFFSNLAK

-1481 SYIEISDEDR
+1481 SYIEISDEDG

-1505 YELQAGQKY
+1505 YELQAGKKY

-1575 YWDLSDKDGK
+1575 YWDLSNKDGK
-1585 FQKMLKNLMEQYNFD
+1585 FWKMLGNLKENYNFD

-1685 DKKYDGTE
+1685 DKKYDGNE
-1693 STAIRTEDWNFKQ
+1693 STAIRTENWNFKQ

-1736 GIQMVS
+1736 GIQTVS
-1742 GLLKKGDELQNGNQI
+1742 GLLKKGEELQSGNQI

-1824 AETHGQYYQ
+1824 AQTHGQYYQ

-1858 TDDYYGV
+1858 TDGYYGV

-1912 AVEPKAS
+1912 AVEPKVS

-1945 PADTNIVNNGMK
+1945 PADTNIVNNGMR

-1969 SDLNQADLDKQEITM
+1969 ADLNQADLDKQEITM

-2030 GMFHTKK
+2030 RMFHTKK
-2037 SNAFE
+2037 SNTFE

>member
-1 MRLKHKKL
+1 MKIKHKKL
-9 FISGIAVTVAGVLG
+9 VASSMAIAMVGVLG

-31 VSVQASSAM
+31 ISVQASPAM
-40 MPGVEQIVNDATA
+40 MPGIEEIVNETSKDE
-53 DKPFRI
+53 PFRI
-59 LEIVDKTNEA
+59 LEIVDSEAEA

-80 YIKLYNYT
+80 YIKLY
-88 YTYKDENGEEHQ
+88 KDENG
-100 KTIPI
+100 
-105 NTLEEGLKK
+105 NAMSFSSLEDGLSKLSEK
-114 IASASQRKEFATN
+114 QRKEFATN
-127 TKKDGSDTGIKNIQN
+127 KKIDENGNVSSTGKNIE
-142 ISYQNDSS
+142 SLCGSS
-150 GEEKDYPLSYTP
+150 AEEYPLAYSEYQ
-162 YEERYFLTSEQEN
+162 EQYFVSSEDGW
-175 SKEWTPI
+175 KRVD
-182 TFEDA
+182 FVDA
-187 ETEAGRTDTV
+187 DGNPRTDTV
-197 KVKGKY
+197 KIRGHY
-203 QPNSDGTGD
+203 QENTAGNGQ
-212 YTKQEQT
+212 YTKEEQT
-219 YYPIRRDSET
+219 YYPIR
-229 DKSSTEKYRENI
+229 KNVTEDNAKTNKYRENI
-241 QNFFFSDNG
+241 ENFYYSDDE
-250 EANEP
+250 EAQAPYALTFAEVKNE
-255 YFLEFEEV
+255 
-263 DNSSVNEAFDEN
+263 DVN
-275 NNKKNGNAILQEYDY
+275 NALKVANDRGQTTILPEYDY
-290 TKGGYGY
+290 SNGKYGY
-297 YENVYGNLTEEIVNN
+297 YENVYADLTEDIANN
-312 ISNGSYLF
+312 IQNNIFKF
-320 PGETPQIDM
+320 PGENPVVDESRAVLIQDNTPQGASAFTAGEEQEFSTVNNGNEISD
-329 SLAVKVPVESGNQTT
+329 VVPQSEFEGGAADNAEADAFSTGDFGDGTSDGGDTQNQTQQNNVPT
-344 NAKSFTDGTDD
+344 AGATDELTDNAQAEEQVSTGRTILIGFDNEETKGTTENPYIYLGESIQAYPYYKYTLVGDLDKIKTLALANQQKDENSVANNTQIVRIEKDVTLEDGQYWYWKM
-355 FSTIDEADTATQ
+355 DT
-367 GTGQPGISADSDQFG
+367 
-382 SAAENAFSSGDF
+382 SSGQLAKYPLSIVTGRQAVAY
-394 SDGDT
+394 SD
-399 GNVSDTGNADGAQMQ
+399 
-414 DPDSAADADTGID
+414 
-427 SGIATEADSGQT
+427 
-439 TVIEND
+439 
-445 KIQPL
+445 
-450 ISYTQEI
+450 I
-457 KGDTTKIDSSVG
+457 KKIDSSL
-469 TSKNPKVYFGITT
+469 
-482 DQYPYYEYTLL
+482 D
-493 SDMKKIVA
+493 
-501 CAKRNK
+501 
-507 AEVENGTYTPDASD
+507 
-521 KEHNITF
+521 
-528 QDDQYWYWTIDQQG
+528 
-542 NITKN
+542 
-547 PIFVVTCRQP
+547 
-557 VSYDNV
+557 
-563 QKLPET
+563 
-569 LQYNY
+569 YNY
-574 YYKVK
+574 YYTVEK
-579 QAYFCCKTDEN
+579 AYFCCEASTNDVQLPTD
-590 DSENEH
+590 
-596 AYKYFGWYSPGY
+596 YQYYGWYYASY
-608 PKDEDIYL
+608 PQGDGNTYIKVTEG
-616 AVKDGKTATHY
+616 DGKVATHY
-627 ISAAEYKLT
+627 ISDAEYKLT
-636 PKVGDYDFVPDDN
+636 PQTGNYDFVPN
-649 EEETTVE
+649 EQEQEQLVE
-656 VNHMYYRGGYTNHD
+656 VNHVFYQGGYVNHD
-670 WFKQYVFHLS
+670 WFKRYVFHLLP
-680 QDDSDETVR
+680 DDKE
-689 KQFTNFNIE
+689 QFNNFNIE

-703 ADDFNKTYG
+703 ADDFNKIYG

-725 AAVADDGNAENNDRT
+725 AAVADDGNAENNDGT
-740 DSEIGSDEGGIDTEP
+740 DSEIGSDEGEIDTEP

-762 SETSEVDSMV
+762 SEMSEVDSMV

-801 SQEESFSVDAD
+801 SQEESFGVDAD
-812 QTPEVSEQTDA
+812 QRPEVSEQTDA

-831 DDISTFSDGNAAVA
+831 DDISIFSDGNAAVA
-845 QTNSELLEY
+845 QTNSELSEY

-886 EGTTLGGAVASY
+886 EGTTLGEAVASY

-934 NFNPDVEGDVTG
+934 NFNPDAEGDVTG
-946 NRDTVQGFEEVLEYI
+946 NKDTVQGFEEVLEYI

-991 AEQLSSGEIEPLKKN
+991 AEQMSSGEIEPLKKN

-1116 YYTAPGDVNTSK
+1116 YYTAPGDVNAHK
-1128 GQWENK
+1128 YWWENS

-1145 TFTFY
+1145 IFTFY
-1150 DSNEKEI
+1150 DSKKKEI

-1180 TKNIQNVKT
+1180 EKNIQNVKT
-1189 VKIEFTGTYASNG
+1189 VKIEFTGTYASN
-1202 NENNVG
+1202 NDENNVG
-1208 CYASAGQLGLIFHEN
+1208 CYASAGQLGLIFGEN
-1223 SPVVTAMTASEFVGH
+1223 SPAVTTMTASEFVGH

-1300 DYDNWTGQNGMRRFA
+1300 DYDNWTGPNGMRRFA
-1315 PIDTY
+1315 TIDTY

-1329 GSGNDMTDQ
+1329 GSGNDMTNQ
-1338 IRSELMKFVKS
+1338 IRSELLKFVKS
-1349 GYPVVIDSDL
+1349 GYPVVIDSEL
-1359 MSDDRTIN
+1359 MSDNRTIN

-1375 YYYQFLKEA
+1375 YYYQFLTEA
-1384 LSYDNVFTTSELN
+1384 LSYDNVFSTSELN
-1397 DNTESLNFFSNLAK
+1397 DNTESLSFFSNLAK

-1481 SYIEISDEDR
+1481 SYIEISDEDG

-1505 YELQAGQKY
+1505 YELQAGKKY

-1575 YWDLSDKDGK
+1575 YWDLSNKDGK
-1585 FQKMLKNLMEQYNFD
+1585 FWKMLGNLTGNYNFD

-1685 DKKYDGTE
+1685 DKKYDGNE
-1693 STAIRTEDWNFKQ
+1693 STAIRTENWNFKQ

-1736 GIQMVS
+1736 GIQTVS
-1742 GLLKKGDELQNGNQI
+1742 GLLKKGEELQSGNQI

-1824 AETHGQYYQ
+1824 AQTHGQYYQ

-1858 TDDYYGV
+1858 TDGYYGV

-1933 KYYMTDQATWSS
+1933 KYYMTDQATWRS
-1945 PADTNIVNNGMK
+1945 PADTNIVNNGMR

-1969 SDLNQADLDKQEITM
+1969 ADLNQADLDKQEITM

-2030 GMFHTKK
+2030 RMFHTKK
-2037 SNAFE
+2037 SNTFE

>member
-1 MRLKHKKL
+1 MRIRHKKIL
-9 FISGIAVTVAGVLG
+9 LSGVAVTVAGVLG

-31 VSVQASSAM
+31 ISVQASPAM
-40 MPGVEQIVNDATA
+40 MPGIEEIVNETSKDE
-53 DKPFRI
+53 PFRI
-59 LEIVDKTNEA
+59 LEIVDSEDEA
-69 EIGYYVSGQEP
+69 EIGYYISGQEP
-80 YIKLYNYT
+80 YIKLY
-88 YTYKDENGEEHQ
+88 KDENG
-100 KTIPI
+100 
-105 NTLEEGLKK
+105 NTMSFSSLEDGLSKLSEK
-114 IASASQRKEFATN
+114 QRKEFATN
-127 TKKDGSDTGIKNIQN
+127 KKTDENGNVSSTGKNIE
-142 ISYQNDSS
+142 SLCGDSA
-150 GEEKDYPLSYTP
+150 EEYPLAYSEYQ
-162 YEERYFLTSEQEN
+162 EQYFVSSEDGW
-175 SKEWTPI
+175 KRVD
-182 TFEDA
+182 FVDA
-187 ETEAGRTDTV
+187 DGNPRTDTV
-197 KVKGKY
+197 KIRGHY
-203 QPNSDGTGD
+203 QENTAGNGQ
-212 YTKQEQT
+212 YTKEEQT
-219 YYPIRRDSET
+219 YYPIRKGVEEDTART
-229 DKSSTEKYRENI
+229 NKYRENI
-241 QNFFFSDNG
+241 ENFYYSDDE
-250 EANEP
+250 EAQAPYALTFAEVKNEDVNNA
-255 YFLEFEEV
+255 LE
-263 DNSSVNEAFDEN
+263 NVND
-275 NNKKNGNAILQEYDY
+275 KGQTTILPEYDY
-290 TKGGYGY
+290 SNGKYGY
-297 YENVYGNLTEEIVNN
+297 YENVYTDLTEDIVNN
-312 ISNGSYLF
+312 IRDKIFKF
-320 PGETPQIDM
+320 PGENPVVDEKRAVLIQDNTPQGASAFSAGEEAEFSTVNDG
-329 SLAVKVPVESGNQTT
+329 SETAAASQSEFAGETSDNSGADAFSTGD
-344 NAKSFTDGTDD
+344 FGDGT
-355 FSTIDEADTATQ
+355 
-367 GTGQPGISADSDQFG
+367 
-382 SAAENAFSSGDF
+382 
-394 SDGDT
+394 SDGDAQIP
-399 GNVSDTGNADGAQMQ
+399 SSQDTSQTAGTADELTDNAQAEEQTSKGRTILPGFANEETKGTTENPYIYLGENIQAYPYYKYTLVGDLDEIKALALANQQKDEKSVENNTQIIRIEKDVTLEDGQYWYWKE
-414 DPDSAADADTGID
+414 DT
-427 SGIATEADSGQT
+427 SSGQLA
-439 TVIEND
+439 
-445 KIQPL
+445 KYPL
-450 ISYTQEI
+450 SIVTGRQAVAYSDI
-457 KGDTTKIDSSVG
+457 KKIDSSL
-469 TSKNPKVYFGITT
+469 
-482 DQYPYYEYTLL
+482 D
-493 SDMKKIVA
+493 
-501 CAKRNK
+501 
-507 AEVENGTYTPDASD
+507 
-521 KEHNITF
+521 
-528 QDDQYWYWTIDQQG
+528 
-542 NITKN
+542 
-547 PIFVVTCRQP
+547 
-557 VSYDNV
+557 
-563 QKLPET
+563 
-569 LQYNY
+569 YNY
-574 YYKVK
+574 YYTVEK
-579 QAYFCCKTDEN
+579 AYFCCEASTNDVQLPTD
-590 DSENEH
+590 
-596 AYKYFGWYSPGY
+596 YQYYGWYYVSY
-608 PKDEDIYL
+608 PPNDGNTYIKVTEG
-616 AVKDGKTATHY
+616 DGKVATHY
-627 ISAAEYKLT
+627 ISDAEYKLT
-636 PKVGDYDFVPDDN
+636 PQTGNYDFVPN
-649 EEETTVE
+649 EQEQEQLVE
-656 VNHMYYRGGYTNHD
+656 VNYVFYQGGYVNHD
-670 WFKQYVFHLS
+670 WFKRYVFHLLP
-680 QDDSDETVR
+680 DDKE
-689 KQFTNFNIE
+689 QFNNFNIE

-703 ADDFNKTYG
+703 ADDFNKIYG
-712 NGTASTDMGNADT
+712 NGTASTNMGNADT
-725 AAVADDGNAENNDRT
+725 AAVADDGNAENNDGT
-740 DSEIGSDEGGIDTEP
+740 DSEIGSDEGEIDTEP

-762 SETSEVDSMV
+762 SEMSEVESMV

-812 QTPEVSEQTDA
+812 RTPEVSEQTDA

-831 DDISTFSDGNAAVA
+831 DDISTFSAGNAAVA
-845 QTNSELLEY
+845 QTNSELSEY

-863 NSQGIRKMY
+863 NSQGVRKMY

-886 EGTTLGGAVASY
+886 EGTTLGEAVASY

-904 GHYVNNFIYFFID
+904 GHYVNNFIYFFKD

-934 NFNPDVEGDVTG
+934 NFNPDAEGDVTG
-946 NRDTVQGFEEVLEYI
+946 NKDTVQGFEEVLEYI

-974 TAAATSEDSTD
+974 TMAATSEDSTD

-991 AEQLSSGEIEPLKKN
+991 TEQLSSGEIEPLKKN

-1150 DSNEKEI
+1150 DSKKKEI

-1180 TKNIQNVKT
+1180 EKNIQNVKT
-1189 VKIEFTGTYASNG
+1189 VKIEFTGTYASN
-1202 NENNVG
+1202 NDENNVG
-1208 CYASAGQLGLIFHEN
+1208 CYASAGQLGLIFGEN
-1223 SPVVTAMTASEFVGH
+1223 SPAVTTMTASEFVGH

-1300 DYDNWTGQNGMRRFA
+1300 DYDNWTGPNGMRRFA
-1315 PIDTY
+1315 TIDTY

-1329 GSGNDMTDQ
+1329 GSGNDMTNQ

-1359 MSDDRTIN
+1359 MSDNRTIN

-1375 YYYQFLKEA
+1375 YYYQFLTEA
-1384 LSYDNVFTTSELN
+1384 LSYDNVFSTSELN
-1397 DNTESLNFFSNLAK
+1397 DNTESLSFFSNLAK

-1481 SYIEISDEDR
+1481 SYIEISDEDG

-1505 YELQAGQKY
+1505 YELQAGKKY

-1575 YWDLSDKDGK
+1575 YWDLSNKDGK
-1585 FQKMLKNLMEQYNFD
+1585 FWKMLGNLKENYNFD

-1623 NLLDQADMLI
+1623 NLLDQTDMLI

-1685 DKKYDGTE
+1685 DKKYNGNE
-1693 STAIRTEDWNFKQ
+1693 STAIRTENWNFKQ

-1736 GIQMVS
+1736 GIQTVS
-1742 GLLKKGDELQNGNQI
+1742 GLLKKGEELQSGNQI

-1824 AETHGQYYQ
+1824 AQTHGQYYQ

-1858 TDDYYGV
+1858 TDGYYGV

-1912 AVEPKAS
+1912 AVEPKVS

-1945 PADTNIVNNGMK
+1945 SADTNIVNNGMR

-1969 SDLNQADLDKQEITM
+1969 ADLNQADLDKQEITM

-2030 GMFHTKK
+2030 RMFHTKK
-2037 SNAFE
+2037 SNTFE